1 MQRHEVTILPVLD
14 AQKRLTGILH
24 LHDLLGKGE
33 FRLLV

>member
-1 MQRHEVTILPVLD
+1 MQQHEVTILPVVD
-14 AQKRLTGILH
+14 ENAQLLGILH